1 MMTFGLQVLGTAEFI
16 PRAVAAR
23 FAVWVLVGSVG
34 GCTCAPARS
43 KPWRHA
49 ATPSAEQVPSS
60 IGPVLAGE
68 KERMA
73 ALAARGDT
81 FTVWLDA
88 DPRTLVPLADP
99 TEWTERIALGTVFES
114 LLVYRPG
121 ESAAAPGGYEPALAR
136 SWRVLDGGR
145 SLAIDLQPDVA
156 FHDGSKLSS
165 LDVQFSLDAARSP
178 RTGADHLRAGLTAV
192 SAVELAGPRGVRI
205 YLHRP
210 DATLLR
216 ALAEVPILPAKVYDK
231 RLRGGPGGP
240 VIGTGPYTLESA
252 DAGGDVV
259 LARFDG
265 YRGKKPA
272 IARIAFRRES
282 DAARALGMLRGGEI
296 DFVPALVPAHYPA
309 QARPLRGGADL
320 VAVRLRPPAFRY
332 LVLNT
337 RKPPFDDPQARCA
350 VSRLIDRSLLVA
362 KRRGLARAIGG
373 PIWPGG
379 PGDGPESAPPPH
391 DDAAA
396 GRLLDAAGWRDEDGD
411 GARARGSRRLLLTVL
426 VSDHPDDE
434 RDAVLEQLR
443 AAGFVLD
450 TREGSLGVLDNRLRD
465 GRFDLAFVE
474 WRGPAGSDLSPLFA
488 SGGGKNFG
496 GFSDPRVDAVL
507 AGIRE
512 AWEPGAR
519 WSAMKQLGDLV
530 AETCPIVPLTAPDP
544 YGLISTRVHDVATR
558 SGWILLPALS
568 LAR

>member
-1 MMTFGLQVLGTAEFI
+1 VFV
-16 PRAVAAR
+16 PRAVAAH
-23 FAVWVLVGSVG
+23 FAVWVLVVCAAQ

-49 ATPSAEQVPSS
+49 AEPAAAEVPST
-60 IGPVLAGE
+60 IDQVLAGE
-68 KERMA
+68 KNRMA

-81 FTVWLDA
+81 FTVWLDG

-99 TEWTERIALGTVFES
+99 TEWSERIALGTIFET
-114 LLVYRPG
+114 LLIYRPG
-121 ESAAAPGGYEPALAR
+121 ESARAPGGYEPGLAKN
-136 SWRVLDGGR
+136 WRVLDGGR
-145 SLAIDLQPDVA
+145 SLAIDLQPDVQ

-165 LDVQFSLDAARSP
+165 VDVQFSLDAARSA
-178 RTGADHLRAGLTAV
+178 RGGADHLRPLLASV

-205 YLHRP
+205 YLHRV
-210 DATLLR
+210 DANLLR
-216 ALAEVPILPAKVYDK
+216 ALAEVPILPAKVYAS
-231 RLRGGPGGP
+231 RLRGGPGAP
-240 VIGTGPYTLESA
+240 VVGTGPYKLESA
-252 DAGGDVV
+252 DPGGSVS

-265 YRGKKPA
+265 YWGPKPA
-272 IARIAFRRES
+272 IARIVFRRET

-296 DFVPALVPAHYPA
+296 DFVPALIPAHYPA
-309 QARPLRGGADL
+309 QAQGPRGAAEL
-320 VAVRLRPPAFRY
+320 AAVRLRPPAFRY

-350 VSRLIDRSLLVA
+350 VSRLVDRPLLVA
-362 KRRGLARAIGG
+362 KQRGLARAIGG

-379 PGDGPESAPPPH
+379 PGDGPESAPPAH
-391 DDAAA
+391 DAAA
-396 GRLLDAAGWRDEDGD
+396 AARLLEAAGWRDEDGD
-411 GARARGSRRLLLTVL
+411 GARSRGARRLLLTVL
-426 VSDHPDDE
+426 VSDRQDDE

-474 WRGPAGSDLSPLFA
+474 WRGEAGADLAPLFA

-507 AGIRE
+507 AGLRE
-512 AWEPGAR
+512 SWDPAAR
-519 WSAMKQLGDLV
+519 WSAMKQLGDLL

-544 YGLISTRVHDVATR
+544 YGLVARRV
-558 SGWILLPALS
+558 SGLVVRGGWLILPALS